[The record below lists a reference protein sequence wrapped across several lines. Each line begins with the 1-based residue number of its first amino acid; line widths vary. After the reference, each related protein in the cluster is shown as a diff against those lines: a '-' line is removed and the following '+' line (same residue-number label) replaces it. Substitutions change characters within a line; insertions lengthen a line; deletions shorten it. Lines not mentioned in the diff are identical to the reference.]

1 MLATML
7 PQAPMRAS
15 GDSPA
20 VKYKI
25 DQVKRFTYEL
35 PELNRFTKVAKRS
48 SQLCA
53 GWVKFSH

>member
-35 PELNRFTKVAKRS
+35 PELNRFTNVAKGRLS
-48 SQLCA
+48 CA
-53 GWVKFSH
+53 LAG